1 MEGVDVWV
9 GVDGSCSGD
18 VVITAGCVGCVGVDV
33 RSDVSCVEEEAAMRL
48 DVSVW
53 EGVVSEGGWD
63 VEDSCVFVD
72 A

>member
-1 MEGVDVWV
+1 MIVV
-9 GVDGSCSGD
+9 GS
-18 VVITAGCVGCVGVDV
+18 VGCVGVDV

-53 EGVVSEGGWD
+53 EGDVSEGGWD

>member
-1 MEGVDVWV
+1 MWV
-9 GVDGSCSGD
+9 GVEESCSGD
-18 VVITAGCVGCVGVDV
+18 VVIMVGYVGCVGADV
-33 RSDVSCVEEEAAMRL
+33 RIDVSCVEEEAEMRV

-53 EGVVSEGGWD
+53 EGDVSEGGWD